1 MRRTLFAFAVLC
13 AACSPT
19 DRAPRVVTPAP
30 PEFGRYQ
37 IVQLQ
42 PNWIVR
48 LDTNTGAM
56 EVFMFGRPKDLERLR
71 EMDLGMLPVARP

>member
-1 MRRTLFAFAVLC
+1 MRRTLLALAVLC

-19 DRAPRVVTPAP
+19 DRAPRVAAP
-30 PEFGRYQ
+30 EAREFGRYQ

-48 LDTNTGAM
+48 LDTKTGAM
-56 EVFMFGRPKDLERLR
+56 EVFMFGRPQDLEGLR
-71 EMDLGMLPVARP
+71 ERDLGMLPVAKP

>member
-1 MRRTLFAFAVLC
+1 MRRTLLALAVLF

-19 DRAPRVVTPAP
+19 DRAPRVVAPAP

-48 LDTNTGAM
+48 LDTKTGAM
-56 EVFMFGRPKDLERLR
+56 EVFAFARPEDLEHVRRMGVGLI
-71 EMDLGMLPVARP
+71 PFAQP

>member
-1 MRRTLFAFAVLC
+1 MRRTLFALAVLC

-19 DRAPRVVTPAP
+19 DRAPRVVPPVP

-48 LDTNTGAM
+48 LDTKTGAM
-56 EVFMFGRPKDLERLR
+56 EVFMFARPQDVERTR
-71 EMDLGMLPVARP
+71 DVGMLRVGKP